1 MAANTTFDRIS
12 GIILLLIG
20 AGAAWHGYSLQVAFA
35 ADPIGPKAFPIIV
48 GIILVVSGASI
59 ALRPEAMSWEA
70 GDYGRILLVAAA
82 CLLYP
87 FILEPLGFIPATSI
101 LGFLCA
107 KAFKGRT
114 VPSIIAS
121 AVVAT
126 VIFLLIDI
134 GLGLGLPRGPL
145 GV

>member
-1 MAANTTFDRIS
+1 MAASTTFDRIG

-20 AGAAWHGYSLQVAFA
+20 AGAVWHGYHLEVAFA
-35 ADPIGPKAFPIIV
+35 ADPVGPKAFPLIV
-48 GIILVVSGASI
+48 GTILGVAGASI
-59 ALRPEAMSWEA
+59 ALRPEAMAWEA
-70 GDYGRILLVAAA
+70 GDYGRIGLVAAA
-82 CLLYP
+82 ALLYP
-87 FILEPLGFIPATSI
+87 LILEPLGFVPATSI

-114 VPSIIAS
+114 VPAMVGSIAM
-121 AVVAT
+121 AA
-126 VIFLLIDI
+126 VIFLLIDV